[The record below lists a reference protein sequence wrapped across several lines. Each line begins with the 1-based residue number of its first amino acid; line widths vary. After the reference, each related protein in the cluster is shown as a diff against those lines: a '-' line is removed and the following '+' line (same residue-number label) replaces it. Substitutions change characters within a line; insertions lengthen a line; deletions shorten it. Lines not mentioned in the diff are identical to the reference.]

1 MRAPRPYI
9 PEAVDPEAVSPS
21 APFRAMKQFGL
32 VLLCAAWV
40 ALGIAGHDP
49 WKTEDA
55 TSIGVA
61 SDMANS
67 NDFVVPTL
75 AGEAYVPRPPLAYI
89 GGAASI
95 ELFSPPLQ
103 THNAARMVVA
113 LALGLILVATAYAS
127 REDRK

>member
-21 APFRAMKQFGL
+21 APLRAVKQFGL

-55 TSIGVA
+55 TSIPRSAVNRT
-61 SDMANS
+61 SRIPRL
-67 NDFVVPTL
+67 PT
-75 AGEAYVPRPPLAYI
+75 
-89 GGAASI
+89 
-95 ELFSPPLQ
+95 
-103 THNAARMVVA
+103 
-113 LALGLILVATAYAS
+113 
-127 REDRK
+127 

>member
-1 MRAPRPYI
+1 MRAPRPDI

-21 APFRAMKQFGL
+21 APYRAFKQFGL

-61 SDMANS
+61 TRMSDS
-67 NDFVVPTL
+67 NDFVVPRL
-75 AGEAYVPRPPLAYI
+75 AGEPYVPRPPLAYM
-89 GGAASI
+89 GGAVAI
-95 ELFSPPLQ
+95 NLFSPPLT
-103 THNAARMVVA
+103 THNAARLVVAVA
-113 LALGLILVATAYAS
+113 LALTLVATAYAS
-127 REDRK
+127 R